1 MIWTFILWLNILQG
15 FSGLQ
20 SQTIT
25 QNPLEG
31 YTIQKTQESQI
42 KDVITFA
49 PIDSEEDSEDSDEET
64 DSVIADKEFTSST
77 QLRFQPFPLHIF
89 EYNDLLSQA
98 HLNPILTPPD
108 TRTKN

>member
-1 MIWTFILWLNILQG
+1 MVWTFILWLTSLQG

-20 SQTIT
+20 SQPIT

-31 YTIQKTQESQI
+31 YTIQKTQESQT

-49 PIDSEEDSEDSDEET
+49 PIDSEEDSEDTDDET
-64 DSVIADKEFTSST
+64 DSVIADEEFTSST
-77 QLRFQPFPLHIF
+77 QLRFLPFPLHIF
-89 EYNDLLSQA
+89 EYNHLISQA

-108 TRTKN
+108 TCTKN